1 VAARYARPVRILVVD
16 ESLAV
21 RERLSSRLRDAGHA
35 IAGDAST
42 AAAALELTLSLTPD
56 AVILDVLLAD
66 RTGVTIVSS
75 LRATSQALI
84 IGIVT
89 NAPEYRRHCLAAGA
103 DFVLDKSTE
112 YDAMATALVAAAAR
126 LRA

>member
-1 VAARYARPVRILVVD
+1 VRILVVD
-16 ESLAV
+16 ESAAV

-35 IAGDAST
+35 IAGDAAT

-56 AVILDVLLAD
+56 AIILDVLLSD

-75 LRATSQALI
+75 LRAASATLI

-112 YDAMATALVAAAAR
+112 FDAMATALVSAASR
-126 LRA
+126 MKLQPSH